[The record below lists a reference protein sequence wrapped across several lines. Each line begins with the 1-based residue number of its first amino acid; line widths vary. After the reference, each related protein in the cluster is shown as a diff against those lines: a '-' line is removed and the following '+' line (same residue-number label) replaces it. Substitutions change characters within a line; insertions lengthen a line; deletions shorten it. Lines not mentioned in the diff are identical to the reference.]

1 MHIAV
6 ANETLWNQQSTL
18 AAFTNW
24 FYKNLRKKSPDCC
37 VMLIEINPHETNP
50 VQGIMNIDQKVV
62 LVLLFI
68 YTELKKKILEQ
79 YKSFMYKYIT
89 S

>member
-1 MHIAV
+1 
-6 ANETLWNQQSTL
+6 
-18 AAFTNW
+18 
-24 FYKNLRKKSPDCC
+24 
-37 VMLIEINPHETNP
+37 MLIEINPHETNP
-50 VQGIMNIDQKVV
+50 VQGIMNIEQKVV